1 MHECLER
8 VMHECFVFQ
17 SKIEKRAW
25 VLHECLERVPENVD
39 AMKELLL
46 YGLKGTD
53 LEALVTIG
61 NGEDHGR

>member
-8 VMHECFVFQ
+8 MPDN
-17 SKIEKRAW
+17 I
-25 VLHECLERVPENVD
+25 D

-53 LEALVTIG
+53 LEALVAIG
-61 NGEDHGR
+61 KGEDKGRSARRRRLLGSVDCLIVHR

>member
-8 VMHECFVFQ
+8 MPDN
-17 SKIEKRAW
+17 I
-25 VLHECLERVPENVD
+25 D

-53 LEALVTIG
+53 LEALVAIG
-61 NGEDHGR
+61 KGEDKGRSARRGRLVDRLS

>member
-8 VMHECFVFQ
+8 VPDN
-17 SKIEKRAW
+17 I
-25 VLHECLERVPENVD
+25 D

-53 LEALVTIG
+53 LEALVAIG
-61 NGEDHGR
+61 KGEDKGRSARRGRRSFGSVDCLIPHR